1 MKSGIIM
8 LCIAFCI
15 SDHSNGQS
23 TTGSTDQVIEGGKLI
38 VELVKALSGKKDV
51 DKDTGCKGKYD
62 NLCIENASANSIT
75 VYLEHRI
82 TAEKREVV
90 ILPAGKE
97 CALQARV
104 GVWTYDLR
112 NTGAMQSLRK
122 GDLLI
127 EGCNN
132 LVMNIK

>member
-51 DKDTGCKGKYD
+51 DKDTGCKR
-62 NLCIENASANSIT
+62 LCIA
-75 VYLEHRI
+75 
-82 TAEKREVV
+82 
-90 ILPAGKE
+90 
-97 CALQARV
+97 
-104 GVWTYDLR
+104 
-112 NTGAMQSLRK
+112 
-122 GDLLI
+122 
-127 EGCNN
+127 
-132 LVMNIK
+132 